1 MQPRNELLQDAEGIS
16 ERTCQLSLLH
26 SHGLDLDMPLD
37 AGIAH
42 AVHVLRAA
50 GIETIESCQGGDGH
64 PFPEPTVRLVGGPG
78 EGFRALGEAIRA
90 GLSPRSIAR
99 VWTIDDG
106 ELTGPYWDLVFK
118 SGEF

>member
-1 MQPRNELLQDAEGIS
+1 MPLIEDPTITEGHA
-16 ERTCQLSLLH
+16 CPLSLLH
-26 SHGLDLDMPLD
+26 CHGLDLDMPLD
-37 AGIAH
+37 PGIAR

-50 GIETIESCQGGDGH
+50 GIETIESCQGGEGH

-106 ELTGPYWDLVFK
+106 ELTGPYWDLIFK
-118 SGEF
+118 SGES